1 MNDRPSSSQ
10 PHDDFRSLTIAPKAD
25 QERQPALMKDII
37 RFLTVALVLAAGPLA
52 STLRAAE
59 VYVSAAAS
67 LTDVLKEIAIT
78 YEKESG
84 DQLVFNFTASSV
96 LARQIEEG
104 APADLIISAD
114 EAKLD
119 ALEKKGLLLPG
130 TRKSI
135 LSNTLVVVV
144 PADSAANI
152 KSAKDLAGPDIKKI
166 AVGEP
171 SSVPAGIYAKEY
183 LEKLGLW
190 QQLTD
195 KIVPVENVRAAL
207 AAVESG
213 NVEAGIVYKTDAMIS
228 TKVKVAFEVPASE
241 GPVISYPLAV
251 LKDAKAPDAAKKL
264 AAYLE
269 SGPAQAVFEKYGF
282 VVTR

>member
-1 MNDRPSSSQ
+1 MKNILRTI
-10 PHDDFRSLTIAPKAD
+10 TIALA
-25 QERQPALMKDII
+25 
-37 RFLTVALVLAAGPLA
+37 LAAGTF
-52 STLRAAE
+52 SLRAAE

-67 LTDVLKEIAIT
+67 LTDALKEIATT
-78 YEKESG
+78 YDKESG
-84 DQLVFNFTASSV
+84 DQLVFNFAASSV

-104 APADLIISAD
+104 APADLIFSAD

-119 ALEKKGLLLPG
+119 ALEKLGLLLPG

-135 LSNTLVVVV
+135 LSNTLVIVV
-144 PADSAANI
+144 PADSATHI
-152 KSAKDLAGPDIKKI
+152 KSAKDLTGPDIKKI
-166 AVGEP
+166 ALGEP

-195 KIVPVENVRAAL
+195 KIVPVESVRAAL

-228 TKVKVAFEVPASE
+228 KKVKVAFEVPASE

-251 LKDAKAPDAAKKL
+251 IEDSKAPDAAKKL
-264 AAYLE
+264 AAYLD
-269 SGPAQAVFEKYGF
+269 SGPADAVFEKYGF
-282 VVTR
+282 IVKH

>member
-1 MNDRPSSSQ
+1 MNDHPSSSQ
-10 PHDDFRSLTIAPKAD
+10 PHD
-25 QERQPALMKDII
+25 II
-37 RFLTVALVLAAGPLA
+37 RSLTVALVLAAGLLT

-67 LTDVLKEIAIT
+67 LADVLKEIAIT
-78 YEKESG
+78 YEGESG
-84 DQLVFNFTASSV
+84 DQLVFNFAASSV

-104 APADLIISAD
+104 APADLIVSAD

-130 TRKSI
+130 TRKAI

-190 QQLTD
+190 QELTD

-251 LKDAKAPDAAKKL
+251 IKDAKAPDAAKKL
-264 AAYLE
+264 AAYLD
-269 SGPAQAVFEKYGF
+269 SGPAKAVFEKYGF
-282 VVTR
+282 IVRH